1 MFVAGVIA
9 IASLGVSMI
18 ALMGAAVLLAYI
30 DKRCDVNRQH

>member
-30 DKRCDVNRQH
+30 DKNCDKYREH